1 MENNQS
7 TQQSSAKLTQSNR
20 RPRQTVNWNFLLT
33 LLKHSPWLIWVGVLV
48 LLFAI
53 SFNAI
58 SSLIYGSNLPQAEPQ
73 PTPVTTQKPVKTSS
87 QTSSYPHLWLFGA
100 VALSCVAGSLVIYKR
115 LNSSQPHQRRLR
127 SSGRALTRRQ
137 QRKRT
142 IKALPSERNSRST
155 TRQRQTS
162 SISTAVE
169 SPLPSTPVLDK
180 SEPVVKVLTP
190 EESQPID
197 SGEESL
203 AEMMDIRKQRSLSSI
218 LQNR

>member
-7 TQQSSAKLTQSNR
+7 TQQSSAKLTRSNR

-48 LLFAI
+48 LLSAI

-58 SSLIYGSNLPQAEPQ
+58 SSLIYGGNLPQAEPQ
-73 PTPVTTQKPVKTSS
+73 PAPIAAQKPAKTSS
-87 QTSSYPHLWLFGA
+87 QTTSYPQLWLFGA
-100 VALSCVAGSLVIYKR
+100 VALSCVAGSLIIYKR
-115 LNSSQPHQRRLR
+115 LNSSQPHQLRLR
-127 SSGRALTRRQ
+127 SSGRSLTRRQ

-142 IKALPSERNSRST
+142 IKALPSSFPLRKPPLSAI
-155 TRQRQTS
+155 TS

-169 SPLPSTPVLDK
+169 SPSPTTPVLDK
-180 SEPVVKVLTP
+180 SEPVVTVLTP
-190 EESQPID
+190 ESSQRLD

-218 LQNR
+218 LRQL